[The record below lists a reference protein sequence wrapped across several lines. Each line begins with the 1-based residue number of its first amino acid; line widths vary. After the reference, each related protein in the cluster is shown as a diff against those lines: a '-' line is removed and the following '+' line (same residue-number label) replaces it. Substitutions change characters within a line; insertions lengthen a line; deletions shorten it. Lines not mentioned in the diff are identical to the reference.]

1 MEGGGRRETAHAG
14 RKLAVTLGEEA
25 RKSGGETRS
34 AGDEGAR
41 EEAGS
46 LSAVAGGDE
55 RKRRESEREQR
66 ARLTL
71 LFLLRHLAH
80 AEMALATRC
89 EPATSAGGWMTNA
102 SMKKRGSNGGGRGKP
117 GQRRCPWD
125 RRRAL
130 APQDGERRRPGSPD
144 DMDWRAG
151 GLGSCTRRELMG
163 ERRELAGAA
172 MCGGGLL

>member
-102 SMKKRGSNGGGRGKP
+102 SMKKRGSKGGGEGSRVSGDARGIGGGR
-117 GQRRCPWD
+117 W
-125 RRRAL
+125 RRRTASGGGQ
-130 APQDGERRRPGSPD
+130 AHR
-144 DMDWRAG
+144 MTWTG
-151 GLGSCTRRELMG
+151 GL
-163 ERRELAGAA
+163 ADWGAA
-172 MCGGGLL
+172 PEES